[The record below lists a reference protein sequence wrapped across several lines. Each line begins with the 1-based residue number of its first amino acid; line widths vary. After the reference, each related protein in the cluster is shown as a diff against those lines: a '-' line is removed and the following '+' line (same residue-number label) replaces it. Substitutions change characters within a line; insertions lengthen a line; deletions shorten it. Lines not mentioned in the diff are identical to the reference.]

1 MRSGGGLGVAGI
13 ARPAYHTWIWHTVD
27 VKTLPRAVLLD
38 AGNTLICLDLPEIG
52 RLLTAAGAAVTAEEL
67 QRAEYHG
74 RRAVNAMVAGPQKG
88 TDRSRAFIYFS
99 SILTGAGIAEKEIP
113 ALFDLIRDANDR
125 VGLWRVVPAGAR
137 DALERFKHRG
147 VKLGVVSNA
156 DGRVAA
162 QLEAA
167 RLADLLDFVI
177 DSHRVGV
184 EKPDPRIFQMGLE
197 RAGVQPAEAVY
208 VGDLYAIDV
217 MGARG
222 AGVDGVLV
230 DPLMLETVDCPRVRS
245 IAELPALYSL

>member
-1 MRSGGGLGVAGI
+1 M
-13 ARPAYHTWIWHTVD
+13 
-27 VKTLPRAVLLD
+27 KTLPRAVLLD

-52 RLLTAAGAAVTAEEL
+52 RLITAAGFSVTAAEL

-74 RRAVNAMVAGPQKG
+74 RRAVNAMVSGPEKG
-88 TDRSRAFIYFS
+88 TDRSRAFVYFS
-99 SILTGAGIAEKEIP
+99 SILTGAGIAEKEIRP
-113 ALFDLIRDANDR
+113 LFEMIREVNDR

-137 DALERFKHRG
+137 DALEKMKAAG

-167 RLADLLDFVI
+167 RLSDLLDFVI

-184 EKPDPRIFQMGLE
+184 EKPDPRIFRMGLE
-197 RAGVQPAEAVY
+197 QAHVHPAEAVY

-217 MGARG
+217 VGARS
-222 AGVDGVLV
+222 AGVEGVLV
-230 DPLMLETVDCPRVRS
+230 DPLMLEPVDCPRVRS
-245 IAELPALYSL
+245 IAELPGLYSF

>member
-1 MRSGGGLGVAGI
+1 M
-13 ARPAYHTWIWHTVD
+13 H
-27 VKTLPRAVLLD
+27 VKTPRAVLLD

-52 RLLTAAGAAVTAEEL
+52 RLLTAAGAAVTGDEL
-67 QRAEYHG
+67 LRAEYHG
-74 RRAVNAMVAGPQKG
+74 RRAVNAMVAGPEKG
-88 TDRSRAFIYFS
+88 TDRSRAYIYFS
-99 SILTGAGIAEKEIP
+99 SILTGAGIPESEIRR
-113 ALFDLIRDANDR
+113 LFEIIRDENDR

-137 DALERFKHRG
+137 TALEKLKDSG

-156 DGRVAA
+156 DGRVQA

-167 RLADLLDFVI
+167 RLSDLLDFVI

-184 EKPDPRIFQMGLE
+184 EKPDPRIFRMGLE
-197 RAGVQPAEAVY
+197 KAGVEPAEALY

-217 MGARG
+217 MGSRS

-245 IAELPALYSL
+245 VAELPELFTP

>member
-1 MRSGGGLGVAGI
+1 MLNHR
-13 ARPAYHTWIWHTVD
+13 
-27 VKTLPRAVLLD
+27 PRAVLLD
-38 AGNTLICLDLPEIG
+38 AGNTLICLDFAEIG
-52 RLLTAAGAAVTAEEL
+52 RLLTAAGAGVTPADL

-74 RRAVNAMVAGPQKG
+74 RRAVNAMVIGPDQG

-99 SILTGAGIAEKEIP
+99 SILQGAGIAADAIRP
-113 ALFDLIRDANDR
+113 LFEMIREVNDR
-125 VGLWRVVPAGAR
+125 VGLWRVVPAGGR
-137 DALERFKHRG
+137 EALERLKDAG

-184 EKPDPRIFQMGLE
+184 EKPDPRIFRMGLE
-197 RAGVQPAEAVY
+197 RAGVAADEAVY
-208 VGDLYAIDV
+208 VGDLYSIDV

-222 AGVDGVLV
+222 AGVEGVLV

-245 IAELPALYSL
+245 VAELPALFDIR